1 MAKKEGRVMDFGVRL
16 RGDLAEVFERERRK
30 EGAQKAAMVR
40 TLVVEALRA
49 RGYKD
54 VKDEVEWGGYRPPK
68 VEDESEGQPAAVSV
82 R

>member
-49 RGYKD
+49 RGYSD
-54 VKDEVEWGGYRPPK
+54 VRDEVEWGGYRPPK
-68 VEDESEGQPAAVSV
+68 QEDSEGQPAGEVAA
-82 R
+82 